1 MKRFAKN
8 NPVDKLFIRNLR
20 VPAQVG
26 ILPHEKAEKQI
37 LSIDIVYH
45 INAKQ
50 AALSDEILHTID
62 YASVR
67 ENLIHFLN
75 DHRFNLIETLA
86 ERCADFLLTRFKMSW
101 LQLSITKPSIFDD
114 ADGAGIIIERTSS

>member
-1 MKRFAKN
+1 M
-8 NPVDKLFIRNLR
+8 DKLFIRNLH

-26 ILPHEKAEKQI
+26 ILRHEKAKKQI
-37 LSIDIVYH
+37 LTIDIIYH
-45 INAKQ
+45 IDAKE

-67 ENLIHFLN
+67 ESLMHFLN
-75 DHRFNLIETLA
+75 EHRFNLIETLA
-86 ERCADFLLTRFKMSW
+86 ERCADFLLRRFKMSW
-101 LQLSITKPSIFDD
+101 IQLSITKPSIFED

>member
-1 MKRFAKN
+1 M
-8 NPVDKLFIRNLR
+8 DKLFIRNLR

-26 ILPHEKAEKQI
+26 ILSHEKAEKQI